1 MELTTTMSD
10 RQKVAAAVIMA
21 QIKLTEHPWDEDM
34 GKSQNDIQK

>member
-21 QIKLTEHPWDEDM
+21 QIKLTEHPWDEDV